1 MTSKIKSNFKNKKG
15 FTLAEVL
22 ITLVIVGVIA
32 AMTIPTLINK
42 YKDEELKSQFRKA
55 YSTITQ
61 AIYKTEMN
69 DFYGYARCYTHGEL
83 GQNVEECGAF
93 FDALAKNL
101 HVQKVCRGNA
111 KADGCVPTYTHTIQE
126 ACEGLT
132 VNTIENRSRVY
143 VLNDGQLIITY
154 SDYCFAHFMVDINGQ
169 KGPNLLGIDLFQFT
183 MQRDRNTGIYTN
195 KATKCYWNPQA
206 GYGKG
211 RTTQQMIQYAFGG
224 KK

>member
-1 MTSKIKSNFKNKKG
+1 MLDKTKNA

-22 ITLVIVGVIA
+22 ITLVIIGIVA
-32 AMTIPTLINK
+32 ALTIPAAINK
-42 YKDEELKSQFRKA
+42 YKDEVLKSQFRKV

-69 DFYGYARCYTHGEL
+69 DFSGYARCYTHGEL
-83 GQNVEECGAF
+83 GQNTVECGAF

-101 HVQKVCRGNA
+101 NIQKVCRGNA
-111 KADGCVPTYTHTIQE
+111 KADGCVPTYTHTVQE
-126 ACEGLT
+126 ACTGLS
-132 VNTIENRSRVY
+132 VDTIENRSRVY
-143 VLNDGQLIITY
+143 VLSNGQLIITWD
-154 SDYCFAHFMVDINGQ
+154 SFCFAHFMVDINGQ

-183 MQRDRNTGIYTN
+183 LERDKHTGLYTN
-195 KATKCYWNPQA
+195 RAAQCYVYPQA

-211 RTTQQMIQYAFGG
+211 RTTQQMIQYAFAG

>member
-1 MTSKIKSNFKNKKG
+1 MLDKTKNA

-22 ITLVIVGVIA
+22 ITLVIIGIVA
-32 AMTIPTLINK
+32 ALTIPPAINK
-42 YKDEELKSQFRKA
+42 YKDEELKSQFRKT

-69 DFYGYARCYTHGEL
+69 DFYGYARCYTG
-83 GQNVEECGAF
+83 GNADSNTAECGAF

-101 HVQKVCRGNA
+101 NIQKVCRGNA
-111 KADGCVPTYTHTIQE
+111 KADGCVPTYTHKISDG
-126 ACEGLT
+126 CEGLM
-132 VNTIENRSRVY
+132 VSTIENQSRVY

-154 SDYCFAHFMVDINGQ
+154 FGYCFAHFMVDINGH

-183 MQRDRNTGIYTN
+183 LERDKHTGLYTN
-195 KATKCYWNPQA
+195 RAASCYVYPQA

-211 RTTQQMIQYAFGG
+211 RTTQQMIQYALGG